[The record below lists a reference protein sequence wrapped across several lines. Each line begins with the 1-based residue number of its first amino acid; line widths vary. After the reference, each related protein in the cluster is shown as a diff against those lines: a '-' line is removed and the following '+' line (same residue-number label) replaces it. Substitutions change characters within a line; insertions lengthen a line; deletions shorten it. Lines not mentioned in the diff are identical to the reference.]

1 MQGTEWGAYVTLLR
15 PVIKNSGLPT
25 GREPYGNRVPIVV
38 RERESRSHG
47 EGGQVISH
55 QEREVR
61 KMRNA
66 ETVLGVIQD
75 RGKRGL
81 PLEDLYRQLFNRE
94 LYLRAYGRL
103 YRRKGALTRGA
114 TRETVDGMSL
124 EKIDALIEAIR
135 HERYRWTPVRRVE
148 IPKSNGK
155 TRPLGI
161 PTWSDKLLQEVMRSL
176 LDAYFEPQ
184 FSDRSHGFRQN
195 RGCHTALQ
203 HIDQVWLGTVWF
215 IEGDIA
221 QCFDSLDHDVLLSI
235 LSSTIHDGRFL
246 RLIANLL
253 QAGYLENWKF
263 NATLSGVPQGG
274 VLSPLLSNVYL
285 DRLDKFVEAE
295 LLPKYN
301 CGVRRKP
308 NPAYVTVGHRA
319 NYLRQTRQH
328 LAAGK
333 LRRLAQAMP
342 SVLLEDPDYRR
353 LRYVR
358 YADDFLL
365 GFTGPR
371 AEAEEIKVRVGEF
384 LRETLRLDLSEAKT
398 LITHARTEAAR
409 FLGYE
414 IGVLQHD
421 AKRDQKGRRSING
434 QIALKMPMDVIAAK
448 CKLYMRGGKPIHR
461 RERVHDSEFSIVEK
475 FQAEYRGVVEYYRM
489 AQNLHRLDRVRW
501 IMEQS
506 LTKTLAAKRRTTV
519 QKVWVHYA
527 ITIHTPEGLRKVLQV
542 RVESEGRSPLVA
554 QWGGISLRHSTKAI
568 LNDHP
573 RLTWNDRTELL
584 ERLLA
589 DTCEHCGSQEDVQVH
604 HIRHLADLIRRGRR
618 EIPSW
623 VKLMAARRRKTL
635 VVCHDCHVA
644 IHAGRPPKLK

>member
-1 MQGTEWGAYVTLLR
+1 
-15 PVIKNSGLPT
+15 
-25 GREPYGNRVPIVV
+25 
-38 RERESRSHG
+38 
-47 EGGQVISH
+47 
-55 QEREVR
+55 
-61 KMRNA
+61 MRNA

-94 LYLRAYGRL
+94 LYLQAYGRL
-103 YRRKGALTRGA
+103 YRRHGALTRGV
-114 TRETVDGMSL
+114 TPETVDGMSL
-124 EKIDALIEAIR
+124 EKIDSLIEALR
-135 HERYRWTPVRRVE
+135 HERHRWTPVRRVE

-184 FSDRSHGFRQN
+184 FSNHSHGFRQN

-203 HIDQVWLGTVWF
+203 EVDQVWLGTVWF

-221 QCFDSLDHDVLLSI
+221 RCFDSLDHEVLLAI
-235 LSSTIHDGRFL
+235 LSETIHDGRFL

-253 QAGYLENWKF
+253 KAGYLENWRF
-263 NATLSGVPQGG
+263 NTTLSGVPQGG

-285 DRLDKFVEAE
+285 DRLDKFVETE
-295 LLPKYN
+295 LLPKHN

-308 NPAYVTVGHRA
+308 NPAYIALGHRA
-319 NYLRQTRQH
+319 YYLGQTGRH
-328 LAAGK
+328 EAAGK

-342 SVLLEDPDYRR
+342 SVLLEDPEFRR

-371 AEAEEIKVRVGEF
+371 AEAEDIKVRVGEF
-384 LRETLRLDLSEAKT
+384 LRDTLKLDLSETKT

-414 IGVLQHD
+414 ISVLQHD
-421 AKRDQKGRRSING
+421 AKRDQQNRRSING
-434 QIALKMPMDVIAAK
+434 QIALRVPMDVIAAR
-448 CKLYMRGGKPIHR
+448 CRPYMQGGKPIHR
-461 RERVHDSEFSIVEK
+461 RERVHDSEFSIVER
-475 FQAEYRGVVEYYRM
+475 FQAEYRGLVEYYRM
-489 AQNLHRLDRVRW
+489 AQNLYRFDRVRW

-519 QKVWVHYA
+519 QKVWERYA
-527 ITIHTPEGLRKVLQV
+527 MTIHTPEGPRKSLQV
-542 RVESEGRSPLVA
+542 QVEREERQPLVA
-554 QWGGISLRHSTKAI
+554 QWGGISLRHSAKAI
-568 LNDHP
+568 LNDYP
-573 RLTWNDRTELL
+573 RQIWNGRTELL

-604 HIRHLADLIRRGRR
+604 HIRHLADLKRKGRR
-618 EIPSW
+618 EIPTW
-623 VKLMAARRRKTL
+623 VKHMAARRRKTL

-644 IHAGRPPKLK
+644 IHAGRPPKQTLK